1 MRSFENHLSIRTHS
15 HVFIEGKVA
24 PSVTCGLVG
33 AQMETRSND
42 NERPGFQ
49 GRWNEL
55 EAVLQ
60 RKVVKAS
67 NES

>member
-1 MRSFENHLSIRTHS
+1 MFSLREKLHQVLL
-15 HVFIEGKVA
+15 
-24 PSVTCGLVG
+24 GLVG
-33 AQMETRSND
+33 AQMETRSSD